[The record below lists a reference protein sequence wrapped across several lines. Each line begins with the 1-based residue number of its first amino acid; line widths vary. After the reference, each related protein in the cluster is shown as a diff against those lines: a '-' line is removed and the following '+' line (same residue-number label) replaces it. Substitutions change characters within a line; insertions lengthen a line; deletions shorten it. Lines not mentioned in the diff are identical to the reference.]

1 MMALRSQAVFFS
13 ASPPAS
19 AAVAASAVR
28 IANGWTF
35 IEASSRFSL
44 VASSNSFPSLVV
56 VAAAATYLRSYR
68 SVGVVLS
75 LADHVFVKRREQER
89 SVQERRRWRCSGGV
103 QGQGTALFFDVG
115 ASTGGVR
122 ASGLARV
129 FAGDVRVG
137 RALLAPLRGHYTTAI
152 CAHPLWWWW
161 RVVTR
166 EIMASSG
173 EVVKGLVYP
182 MAAVLRPPRRTV
194 PDTWVQRWTA
204 IAFAVTNVIVGVW
217 RSSRRAFRG
226 YQQPRSDN
234 HDDKG
239 GGGAGAEDGTGGAGK
254 ASDGATRR
262 HGRRPAPASF
272 YLMCMRLLYH
282 I

>member
-28 IANGWTF
+28 IASGSTF

-44 VASSNSFPSLVV
+44 VASSNSLPTRVV
-56 VAAAATYLRSYR
+56 VAAAATCLRSYR

-75 LADHVFVKRREQER
+75 LVDHAQANRRDINEVYE
-89 SVQERRRWRCSGGV
+89 SGEGWRCSGGV
-103 QGQGTALFFDVG
+103 QGQGTTLFFDVG
-115 ASTGGVR
+115 APTGGVR

-129 FAGDVRVG
+129 FAGDVRAG
-137 RALLAPLRGHYTTAI
+137 RALLASLRGHYTTAI

-173 EVVKGLVYP
+173 EVVKGLVHA

-194 PDTWVQRWTA
+194 PDTSVQRWTA
-204 IAFAVTNVIVGVW
+204 IAFAVTNVTVGVW
-217 RSSRRAFRG
+217 RSARSAFRG
-226 YQQPRSDN
+226 YQ
-234 HDDKG
+234 
-239 GGGAGAEDGTGGAGK
+239 
-254 ASDGATRR
+254 
-262 HGRRPAPASF
+262 
-272 YLMCMRLLYH
+272 
-282 I
+282 